1 MGCLAWVTL
10 NLVDV
15 MDNII
20 YNAITQYYT
29 AISKLGYYKYGD
41 VFSLL
46 VLCFL
51 RDFVYQDY
59 RGIISR
65 SDYSVIEKALS
76 CLFGSNCLIPYPDYL
91 KMGKLHIGE
100 MTELASRVRTLEDT
114 KVLKAFDGSEEDSDI
129 MILAEEE
136 NE

>member
-1 MGCLAWVTL
+1 
-10 NLVDV
+10 
-15 MDNII
+15 MDSIV
-20 YNAITQYYT
+20 YNAIIKYYT
-29 AISKLGYYKYGD
+29 ALSKLGYYKYGD

-59 RGIISR
+59 RGILNK
-65 SDYSVIEKALS
+65 SDYGIIEKALN

-100 MTELASRVRTLEDT
+100 MTEMAHRVKTLEET
-114 KVLKAFDGSEEDSDI
+114 EVLKAFDGDDENSDI
-129 MILAEEE
+129 MILSDDSEESE
-136 NE
+136 

>member
-1 MGCLAWVTL
+1 
-10 NLVDV
+10 

-20 YNAITQYYT
+20 FNAITQYYT
-29 AISKLGYYKYGD
+29 ALSKLGYYKYGD

-59 RGIISR
+59 RGTLSK
-65 SDYSVIEKALS
+65 SDYSIIEKALN

-100 MTELASRVRTLEDT
+100 MTEMAHRVKTLEET
-114 KVLKAFDGSEEDSDI
+114 EVLKAFDGNDENSDI
-129 MILAEEE
+129 MILSDDSEESE
-136 NE
+136 

>member
-1 MGCLAWVTL
+1 
-10 NLVDV
+10 

-29 AISKLGYYKYGD
+29 ALSKLGYYTSGD

-59 RGIISR
+59 RGILSK
-65 SDYSVIEKALS
+65 SDYNIIEKALN

-100 MTELASRVRTLEDT
+100 MTEMAHRVKTLEET
-114 KVLKAFDGSEEDSDI
+114 EVLKAFDGDDENSDI
-129 MILAEEE
+129 MILSDDSEESE
-136 NE
+136 

>member
-1 MGCLAWVTL
+1 
-10 NLVDV
+10 

-20 YNAITQYYT
+20 YNAISQYYT
-29 AISKLGYYKYGD
+29 ALNKLGYYKYGD

-59 RGIISR
+59 RGILSR
-65 SDYSVIEKALS
+65 SDYSIIERALN

-100 MTELASRVRTLEDT
+100 MTEMAHRVKALEDT
-114 KVLKAFDGSEEDSDI
+114 EVLKAFDGDDENSDI
-129 MILAEEE
+129 MIMSEESE
-136 NE
+136 ESE

>member
-1 MGCLAWVTL
+1 MIL
-10 NLVDV
+10 NPVDV

-20 YNAITQYYT
+20 YNAIVKYYT
-29 AISKLGYYKYGD
+29 ALSKVGYYKYGD

-59 RGIISR
+59 RGTLSK
-65 SDYSVIEKALS
+65 SDYSIIEKALN

-100 MTELASRVRTLEDT
+100 MTEMAHRVKTLEET
-114 KVLKAFDGSEEDSDI
+114 EVLKAFDGDDENSDI
-129 MILAEEE
+129 MILSDDSEESE
-136 NE
+136 

>member
-1 MGCLAWVTL
+1 
-10 NLVDV
+10 
-15 MDNII
+15 MDNIV

-29 AISKLGYYKYGD
+29 ALSKLGYYKYGD

-59 RGIISR
+59 RGIISK
-65 SDYSVIEKALS
+65 SDYNIIDRALS

-100 MTELASRVRTLEDT
+100 MTEMAQRVKALEGT
-114 KVLKAFDGSEEDSDI
+114 EVLKAFDGNMEDSDI
-129 MILAEEE
+129 MILAEESE
-136 NE
+136 E

>member
-1 MGCLAWVTL
+1 
-10 NLVDV
+10 

-29 AISKLGYYKYGD
+29 ALSKLGYYKYGD

-59 RGIISR
+59 RGILSK
-65 SDYSVIEKALS
+65 SDYNIIEKALN

-100 MTELASRVRTLEDT
+100 MTEMAHRVKTLEET
-114 KVLKAFDGSEEDSDI
+114 EVLKAFDGDDENSDI
-129 MILAEEE
+129 MILSDNSEESE
-136 NE
+136 

>member
-100 MTELASRVRTLEDT
+100 MTEIAHRVKALEET
-114 KVLKAFDGSEEDSDI
+114 EVLKAFDGSEEDSDI

>member
-1 MGCLAWVTL
+1 
-10 NLVDV
+10 

-59 RGIISR
+59 RGVLSKG
-65 SDYSVIEKALS
+65 DYSIIERALN

-100 MTELASRVRTLEDT
+100 MTEMAHRVKTLEDT
-114 KVLKAFDGSEEDSDI
+114 EVLKAFDGDDENSDI
-129 MILAEEE
+129 MILSDDSEESE
-136 NE
+136 

>member
-1 MGCLAWVTL
+1 
-10 NLVDV
+10 

-20 YNAITQYYT
+20 FNAITQYYT
-29 AISKLGYYKYGD
+29 ALSKLGYHKYGD

-59 RGIISR
+59 RGTLSK
-65 SDYSVIEKALS
+65 SDYSIIEKALN

-100 MTELASRVRTLEDT
+100 MTEMAHRVKTLEET
-114 KVLKAFDGSEEDSDI
+114 EVLKAFDGDDENSDI
-129 MILAEEE
+129 MILSDDSEESE
-136 NE
+136 

>member
-1 MGCLAWVTL
+1 
-10 NLVDV
+10 

-29 AISKLGYYKYGD
+29 ALSKLGYYKYGD

-100 MTELASRVRTLEDT
+100 MTEIAHRVKTLEET
-114 KVLKAFDGSEEDSDI
+114 EVLKAFDGDDENSDIAILSDDSEES
-129 MILAEEE
+129 E
-136 NE
+136 

>member
-1 MGCLAWVTL
+1 
-10 NLVDV
+10 

-29 AISKLGYYKYGD
+29 ALSKLGYYKYGD

-59 RGIISR
+59 RGVLSK
-65 SDYSVIEKALS
+65 SDYGTIEKALN

-100 MTELASRVRTLEDT
+100 MTEMAHRIKTLEET
-114 KVLKAFDGSEEDSDI
+114 EVLKAFDGDDENSDI
-129 MILAEEE
+129 MILSDNSEESE
-136 NE
+136 

>member
-1 MGCLAWVTL
+1 
-10 NLVDV
+10 

-20 YNAITQYYT
+20 FNAITQYYT
-29 AISKLGYYKYGD
+29 ALSKLGYYKDGD

-59 RGIISR
+59 RGTLSK
-65 SDYSVIEKALS
+65 SDYSIIEKALN

-100 MTELASRVRTLEDT
+100 MTEMAHRVKTLEET
-114 KVLKAFDGSEEDSDI
+114 EVLKAFDGDDENSDI
-129 MILAEEE
+129 MILSDDSEESE
-136 NE
+136 